1 MNSKQ
6 LDTIRKLGYVKR
18 LDKNLEFMLFFFIW
32 FLVLNVCIY
41 FSYIFVYPIDNFN
54 VINLLLLFIYRE
66 FEVASINF
74 VGQTHKWRLT
84 EWLQKGTERNRE
96 TLLDDLAFAL
106 QFILVT
112 ARARL
117 FSHFFSI
124 AESIN
129 AVLTGF
135 IKLIGI

>member
-1 MNSKQ
+1 
-6 LDTIRKLGYVKR
+6 
-18 LDKNLEFMLFFFIW
+18 
-32 FLVLNVCIY
+32 
-41 FSYIFVYPIDNFN
+41 
-54 VINLLLLFIYRE
+54 
-66 FEVASINF
+66 VASINF

-106 QFILVT
+106 QFLLVT

-124 AESIN
+124 AESIK
-129 AVLTGF
+129 AILTGM
-135 IKLIGI
+135 IKLTGKNKLSHITCFLLNTDFMSIDTIFGVPSLQAHNLPEKIREERCRYLVAELICRVC

>member
-1 MNSKQ
+1 MNDILINILLS
-6 LDTIRKLGYVKR
+6 LLIL
-18 LDKNLEFMLFFFIW
+18 IH
-32 FLVLNVCIY
+32 
-41 FSYIFVYPIDNFN
+41 FVF
-54 VINLLLLFIYRE
+54 RE

-96 TLLDDLAFAL
+96 ILLDDLAFAL

-124 AESIN
+124 AESLK
-129 AVLTGF
+129 AVLTGV
-135 IKLIGI
+135 IKLIGTKIMILLYFKIYI

>member
-1 MNSKQ
+1 
-6 LDTIRKLGYVKR
+6 
-18 LDKNLEFMLFFFIW
+18 MLLTLTLPI
-32 FLVLNVCIY
+32 II
-41 FSYIFVYPIDNFN
+41 IFY
-54 VINLLLLFIYRE
+54 LRE
-66 FEVASINF
+66 FEVASLNF

-106 QFILVT
+106 QFLLVT

-124 AESIN
+124 AESIK
-129 AVLTGF
+129 AILIGF
-135 IKLIGI
+135 IKLMGIN

>member
-1 MNSKQ
+1 M
-6 LDTIRKLGYVKR
+6 
-18 LDKNLEFMLFFFIW
+18 
-32 FLVLNVCIY
+32 
-41 FSYIFVYPIDNFN
+41 
-54 VINLLLLFIYRE
+54 
-66 FEVASINF
+66 ASINF

-106 QFILVT
+106 QFLLVT

-124 AESIN
+124 AESIK
-129 AVLTGF
+129 AILTGV
-135 IKLIGI
+135 IKLIGKNKLKLNT